1 MQVVAGVPGLEK
13 IATSMI
19 DIMIQGEISLEV
31 HVEALLRQCTG
42 TKNKKK
48 RCVFK
53 LIIPLLIQ
61 LNFKKMSREP
71 SMALEF
77 TNIMELAE
85 KEAGSNRLQPW

>member
-48 RCVFK
+48 AMCF
-53 LIIPLLIQ
+53 
-61 LNFKKMSREP
+61 
-71 SMALEF
+71 
-77 TNIMELAE
+77 
-85 KEAGSNRLQPW
+85 